1 MSALPLT
8 DPCCLGTDVL
18 TELLGGTLRAEA
30 AMGETSAR
38 GAGVHQR
45 LWASSGQGGIPGL
58 LLLVPRAARDV
69 LPLLFGAFQ
78 NTRKWDLCS
87 PGVPS
92 PCSSHGRAGRREDE
106 EETPRLPRRTERPAF
121 PTRGGLH
128 GGLRRN
134 SRSRAVAPPSCSSPL
149 PEDLSRNQQ
158 PWPPDL
164 TPPGVVC
171 SLKAREWS
179 SVTDRPGAEPRR
191 PGRRRGQLQTPA

>member
-30 AMGETSAR
+30 AVGETSAH

-58 LLLVPRAARDV
+58 LLLFREQQGMSFLCSSEPSRTPGSGTFVHPASPVPAVPTAGLVGARMRRKPRASHGGRNVPHFRPGEVCTAGSAETRVPRA
-69 LPLLFGAFQ
+69 
-78 NTRKWDLCS
+78 
-87 PGVPS
+87 
-92 PCSSHGRAGRREDE
+92 
-106 EETPRLPRRTERPAF
+106 
-121 PTRGGLH
+121 
-128 GGLRRN
+128 
-134 SRSRAVAPPSCSSPL
+134 VALPSCSSPL

-158 PWPPDL
+158 PRPPDL
-164 TPPGVVC
+164 TPPGVLC

>member
-18 TELLGGTLRAEA
+18 TELLGGTFRAEA
-30 AMGETSAR
+30 AVGETSAR

-69 LPLLFGAFQ
+69 LALLFGAFQ

-87 PGVPS
+87 PSVPS

-106 EETPRLPRRTERPAF
+106 EETPRLPQGRNVPHFRPGEVCMAGSAET
-121 PTRGGLH
+121 PVP
-128 GGLRRN
+128 
-134 SRSRAVAPPSCSSPL
+134 RAVALPSCSSPL

-158 PWPPDL
+158 PRPPDL

-171 SLKAREWS
+171 SPKAREWS